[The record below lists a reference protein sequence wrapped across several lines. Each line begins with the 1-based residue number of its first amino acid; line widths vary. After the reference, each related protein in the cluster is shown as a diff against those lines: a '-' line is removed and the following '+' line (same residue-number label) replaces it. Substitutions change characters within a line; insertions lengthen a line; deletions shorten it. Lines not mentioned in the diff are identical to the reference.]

1 MKKAPNIK
9 KKQRDKNCEGKG
21 LLKKDDAGGEV
32 PTLQR
37 HRQSQVAE
45 RTHRFRYPTGS
56 GSQQR
61 FADPH
66 DFPDSPRMMPRM

>member
-32 PTLQR
+32 PTCKDTGNR
-37 HRQSQVAE
+37 KSRKE
-45 RTHRFRYPTGS
+45 RTDSDIRQAAAPSNALQIRTISPTA
-56 GSQQR
+56 R
-61 FADPH
+61 A
-66 DFPDSPRMMPRM
+66 